1 MQMLLQIGKK
11 YPEIIGPMSDAFS
24 TELNAALENSD
35 FSELVL
41 DFKGTK
47 TISSMAMGALFSTN
61 EKLKKSGK
69 SMTIINAGEK
79 VAHLLHMVNMDNLLQ
94 S

>member
-1 MQMLLQIGKK
+1 MQLLLQIGKK

-24 TELNAALENSD
+24 SELNAALESGD
-35 FSELVL
+35 FTELIL
-41 DFKGTK
+41 DFQGTR

-61 EKLKKSGK
+61 EKLKQNGK
-69 SMTIINAGEK
+69 SLHVINAGEK
-79 VAHLLHMVNMDNLLQ
+79 VAHLLHMVNMSELL